1 MGLVSTTERYLFR
14 PSLWGQLISYS
25 LLPLTLIYCFIAWL
39 RFKLV
44 SLKDYDIAVVSIG
57 NLVVGGSGK
66 TPFTIAVAKKFE
78 KSVIVLRGYKRKSSG
93 LYVVS
98 NCGEIFEN
106 VNISGDEAMLYA
118 KSLPNSIVIVCEDRV
133 EGIKKAKEL
142 GASIVFLDDGY
153 GKHFIKKLDFI
164 LHSETSNSFCLPS
177 GPYREKL
184 WRGKEAIVL
193 KEDNEYFR
201 KVTILNSSSK
211 MLLITAI
218 SKPWRLDRWL
228 PDNVIDKKYFPDHY
242 MFEKSEVGELFKKSG
257 ATSILTTQKD
267 AVKLENFDLPL
278 SIMELDIEVS
288 TDIISLIKTYKK
300 SCKEDYAKE
309 N

>member
-1 MGLVSTTERYLFR
+1 
-14 PSLWGQLISYS
+14 
-25 LLPLTLIYCFIAWL
+25 
-39 RFKLV
+39 
-44 SLKDYDIAVVSIG
+44 VSIG

-78 KSVIVLRGYKRKSSG
+78 KSAIVLRGYKRKSSG
-93 LYVVS
+93 LYVIS
-98 NCGEIFEN
+98 NGGEIFED

-118 KSLPNSIVIVCEDRV
+118 KSLPHSIVIVSEDRV

-164 LHSETSNSFCLPS
+164 LESDTKNSFCLPS

-184 WRGKEAIVL
+184 WRGKDAIII
-193 KEDNEYFR
+193 KEDEDFFR
-201 KVTILNSSSK
+201 KVSILDASEK
-211 MLLITAI
+211 MILITAI
-218 SKPWRLDRWL
+218 SKPWRLDKWL
-228 PDNVIDKKYFPDHY
+228 PSTVIEKKYFPDHY
-242 MFEKSEVGELFKKSG
+242 AFEKKEISEIFERSG
-257 ATSILTTQKD
+257 ATSIVTTPKD
-267 AVKLENFDLPL
+267 AVKMEGFNLPL

-288 TDIISLIKTYKK
+288 ADIISLIKTYKITSK
-300 SCKEDYAKE
+300 DNYAKE

>member
-1 MGLVSTTERYLFR
+1 V
-14 PSLWGQLISYS
+14 GQLISYS
-25 LLPLTLIYCFIAWL
+25 LLPLTFIYCFIVWL
-39 RFKLV
+39 RFRLV
-44 SLKDYDIAVVSIG
+44 SVKDYGITVVSIG

-78 KSVIVLRGYKRKSSG
+78 NSAVVLRGYKRESSG
-93 LYVVS
+93 LYVIS

-106 VNISGDEAMLYA
+106 VSISGDEAMLYA
-118 KSLPNSIVIVCEDRV
+118 KSLPNSIVIVSENRV
-133 EGIKKAKEL
+133 EGIEKAKKL

-153 GKHFIKKLDFI
+153 SKHFIKKLDFI
-164 LHSETSNSFCLPS
+164 LHSETKNSFCLPS
-177 GPYREKL
+177 GPYRERL
-184 WRGKEAIVL
+184 WYNKEAIVL

-201 KVTILNSSSK
+201 KVTILDSSNK
-211 MLLITAI
+211 MILITAI

-228 PDNVIDKKYFPDHY
+228 SDNVIDKKYFSDHH
-242 MFEKSEVGELFKKSG
+242 MFEKSEISEIFEKSG

-288 TDIISLIKTYKK
+288 DDIISLIKTYKK
-300 SCKEDYAKE
+300 NCKEDYAKE

>member
-1 MGLVSTTERYLFR
+1 MGLISTTEQYLFR
-14 PSLWGQLISYS
+14 PSLGGLLISY
-25 LLPLTLIYCFIAWL
+25 LLFPLSLIYCFIAWL

-44 SLKDYDIAVVSIG
+44 SEKDYDIAVVSIG

-78 KSVIVLRGYKRKSSG
+78 NSAVVLRGYKRKSSG
-93 LYVVS
+93 LYVIS
-98 NCGEIFEN
+98 NGGKIFED
-106 VNISGDEAMLYA
+106 VSVSGDEAMLYA
-118 KSLPNSIVIVCEDRV
+118 KSLPNSIVIVSEDRV
-133 EGIKKAKEL
+133 DGIKKAKEL

-164 LHSETSNSFCLPS
+164 LHSETKNSFCLPS

-184 WRGKEAIVL
+184 WRAKDAVVL

-201 KVTILNSSSK
+201 SVTILNSSNK
-211 MLLITAI
+211 MILITAI

-228 PDNVIDKKYFPDHY
+228 PNNVIEKKYFPDHY
-242 MFEKSEVGELFKKSG
+242 MFEKSEVSELFKKSG

-267 AVKLENFDLPL
+267 AVKLENFNLPL

-288 TDIISLIKTYKK
+288 ADIISLIKTYKK

>member
-1 MGLVSTTERYLFR
+1 MGLISTTEQYLFR
-14 PSLWGQLISYS
+14 PSFGGLLISY
-25 LLPLTLIYCFIAWL
+25 LLFPLSLIYCFIAWL
-39 RFKLV
+39 RFKLA
-44 SLKDYDIAVVSIG
+44 SQKDYAIAVVSIG

-78 KSVIVLRGYKRKSSG
+78 NSAVVLRGYKRESSG
-93 LYVVS
+93 LYVIS
-98 NCGEIFEN
+98 NGGKIFED
-106 VNISGDEAMLYA
+106 VSISGDEAMLYA

-133 EGIKKAKEL
+133 DGIKKAKEL

-164 LHSETSNSFCLPS
+164 LHSETENSFCLPS

-184 WRGKEAIVL
+184 WSGKDAVVI
-193 KEDNEYFR
+193 KEDSEYFR
-201 KVTILNSSSK
+201 NVTILNSSKS
-211 MLLITAI
+211 MILITAI

-228 PDNVIDKKYFPDHY
+228 PDNVIEKKYFPDHH
-242 MFEKSEVGELFKKSG
+242 MFDKGEVIELFKKSG

-267 AVKLENFDLPL
+267 AVKLENFNLPL

-288 TDIISLIKTYKK
+288 TDIISLIKTYKQ